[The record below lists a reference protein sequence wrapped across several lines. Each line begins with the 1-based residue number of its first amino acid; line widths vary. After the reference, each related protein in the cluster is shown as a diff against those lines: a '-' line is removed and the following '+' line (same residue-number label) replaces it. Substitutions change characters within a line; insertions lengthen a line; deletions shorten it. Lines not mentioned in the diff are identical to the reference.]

1 VPEDVGIYRGEVLAM
16 IEALMDIRAGV
27 RNILWILE
35 DGDEAEEMEE
45 DS

>member
-1 VPEDVGIYRGEVLAM
+1 LPEDLGIYRGEVLAM

-27 RNILWILE
+27 RNILRILE
-35 DGDEAEEMEE
+35 DDDEAEEMEE